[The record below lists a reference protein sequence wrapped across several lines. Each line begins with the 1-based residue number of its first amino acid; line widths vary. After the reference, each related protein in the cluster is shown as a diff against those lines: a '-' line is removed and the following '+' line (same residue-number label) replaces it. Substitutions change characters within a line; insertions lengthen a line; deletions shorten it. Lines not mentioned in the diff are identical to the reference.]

1 VTASAARPGGRAG
14 RRAGTDPRRAAY
26 RILYRLDQG
35 PLDLSAALDAA
46 LSEGEWDPR
55 DRRLAA
61 ELAYGVARWRYRLD
75 FALRTATGR
84 RVKDLDRAAR
94 TLLRLGAYQLAFT
107 DRIPAPAAVDETVRL
122 AGRDPRLRGFVN
134 GVLRRWAREGVPEP
148 PADGD
153 APAPRL
159 GLPDWLARRWRAALG
174 ATGAEARARHANTPA
189 PLTLRVETARTTPDA
204 LAKALRAAG
213 LTVTPSNVL
222 PDALRVTG
230 DRAVAAFPG
239 YGEGWFYVQDEASQ
253 LVGRLVGA
261 RPGERVLDACAAPG
275 GKTGQLAAAVG
286 EAGEVVAVERDPGRI
301 ARLRDNLERLGLTHV
316 KVVEGDAAELD
327 DAALGGPFDRVL
339 LDAPCT
345 GLGVL
350 GRHPEGKWWKTEDA
364 VAACAQ
370 SQAHL
375 LKRLADRVAPGG
387 HLVYAVCSG
396 EPEETRE
403 RVAAFLAARPDFSVL
418 PAGRV
423 LGALGAEWVAPDGT
437 LDTTGNGEG
446 LDGFFAVHMLR
457 GAC

>member
-1 VTASAARPGGRAG
+1 VTSAAARPGGRAG

-55 DRRLAA
+55 DRRLTT

-75 FALRTATGR
+75 FALRAATGR

-134 GVLRRWAREGVPEP
+134 GVLRRWAREGVP
-148 PADGD
+148 
-153 APAPRL
+153 
-159 GLPDWLARRWRAALG
+159 DWLARRWRAAHG
-174 ATGAEARARHANTPA
+174 PDGAEARARHANTPA

-204 LAKALRAAG
+204 LAQALRAAG
-213 LTVTPSNVL
+213 LTVTPSRVL
-222 PDALRVTG
+222 PDALRVAG

-239 YGEGWFYVQDEASQ
+239 YREGWFYVQDEASQ

-301 ARLRDNLERLGLTHV
+301 ARLRDNLARLGLTRV

-327 DAALGGPFDRVL
+327 DDALGAPFDRVL

-364 VAACAQ
+364 VATCARG
-370 SQAHL
+370 QARL
-375 LKRLADRVAPGG
+375 LERLADRVAPGG

-403 RVAAFLAARPDFSVL
+403 RVAAFLAARPDFSIL

-423 LGALGAEWVAPDGT
+423 LGALGAEWVAPDGA